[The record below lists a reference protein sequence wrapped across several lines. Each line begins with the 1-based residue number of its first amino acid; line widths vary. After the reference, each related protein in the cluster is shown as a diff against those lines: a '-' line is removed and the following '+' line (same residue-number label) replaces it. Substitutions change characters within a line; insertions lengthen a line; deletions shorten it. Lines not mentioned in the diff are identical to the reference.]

1 MASETSDRAELEAL
15 VDRLTRR
22 AEEIT
27 HMDVKIAMS
36 LETEED
42 IQQEL
47 KQNQPYRFK
56 IIYQTSNSRSHDFLS
71 VNKDHQ

>member
-22 AEEIT
+22 AEEIA
-27 HMDVKIAMS
+27 HMDAKIAMS

-42 IQQEL
+42 IQIS
-47 KQNQPYRFK
+47 KKRNQPYQNNK
-56 IIYQTSNSRSHDFLS
+56 IKTDTVCTFL
-71 VNKDHQ
+71 